1 MQQIINSKKNLQ
13 ELDDFKQVAYD
24 IELISLTKHQLSNPA
39 GLIMGMNTLN
49 ELYKKKL
56 KEFEVKECKI
66 NNNNKTYIKQL
77 IKENITSAEVVKSP
91 RTNEPERVCSKQT
104 NEYSIDTVLQAT
116 HRILNDIFK
125 VARLIRK

>member
-1 MQQIINSKKNLQ
+1 MSNL
-13 ELDDFKQVAYD
+13 
-24 IELISLTKHQLSNPA
+24 A

-49 ELYKKKL
+49 ESYKKKL

-66 NNNNKTYIKQL
+66 NNNNKPYIKQL
-77 IKENITSAEVVKSP
+77 IKEKIPSAEIVKSP
-91 RTNEPERVCSKQT
+91 RTNEPERVYSKQT

-116 HRILNDIFK
+116 HRTLNDIFK

>member
-1 MQQIINSKKNLQ
+1 MSNL
-13 ELDDFKQVAYD
+13 
-24 IELISLTKHQLSNPA
+24 A

-49 ELYKKKL
+49 ESYKKKL

-66 NNNNKTYIKQL
+66 NNNNKPYIKQL
-77 IKENITSAEVVKSP
+77 IEENITSAEIVKSP
-91 RTNEPERVCSKQT
+91 RTNEPERVYSKQT

-116 HRILNDIFK
+116 HRTLNDIFK